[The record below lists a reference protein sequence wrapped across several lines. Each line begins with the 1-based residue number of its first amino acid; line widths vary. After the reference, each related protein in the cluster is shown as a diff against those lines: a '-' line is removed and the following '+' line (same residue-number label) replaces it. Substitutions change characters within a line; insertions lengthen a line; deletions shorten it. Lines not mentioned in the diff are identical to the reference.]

1 VENVVLAGCG
11 GLFGRGYFAP
21 CAAVLFLPLGV
32 GRNQLAK
39 AGFFGFFLA
48 ENGFL
53 MQGLVFAFVGL
64 NAVL

>member
-1 VENVVLAGCG
+1 MKDVVLAGFG
-11 GLFGRGYFAP
+11 GLFGGGYFAP

-48 ENGFL
+48 EDGFL
-53 MQGLVFAFVGL
+53 MQGLIFAFVGL
-64 NAVL
+64 DAVL